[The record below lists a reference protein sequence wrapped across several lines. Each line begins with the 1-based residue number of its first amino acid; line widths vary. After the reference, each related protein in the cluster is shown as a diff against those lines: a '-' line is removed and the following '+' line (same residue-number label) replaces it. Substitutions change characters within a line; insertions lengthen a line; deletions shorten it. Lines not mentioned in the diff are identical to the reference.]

1 MWSQS
6 EEDSLA
12 AFTRARICFL
22 EIGWIVMNSKIH
34 SLILAAG
41 FSFMVSTSSM
51 PAQAALEFPAASP
64 SCTIKQRVG
73 LTDVE
78 ITYSR
83 PAVKSREIFGNVVPY
98 GKVWR
103 TGANAAT
110 KLVFST
116 PVKLNGNDVP
126 AGTYALMT
134 IPDKDEWT
142 IIINK
147 GSEQWGAYK
156 YDEKSDVVRFKAKPV
171 KMSWKLENFTI
182 EFNPVTE
189 TSASLN
195 LAWDEVKVPIEMKVD
210 YVEKLHAEIEKVM
223 ASDDAKK
230 PYFQA
235 AAFYFNN
242 NFDLKKALEWVD
254 KAIAE
259 RDMFF
264 MVHLKA
270 QILAKQGDKAGAI
283 AAANHSKELALK
295 ADDGAYVRLNDELLK
310 KLQ

>member
-1 MWSQS
+1 
-6 EEDSLA
+6 
-12 AFTRARICFL
+12 
-22 EIGWIVMNSKIH
+22 
-34 SLILAAG
+34 
-41 FSFMVSTSSM
+41 MVTSSSL
-51 PAQAALEFPAASP
+51 PAQAAALEFPAASP
-64 SCTIKQRVG
+64 ASTLKQRVG
-73 LTDVE
+73 LTDIEVV
-78 ITYSR
+78 YSR
-83 PAVKSREIFGNVVPY
+83 PGVKNREIFGNVVPY

-116 PVKLNGNDVP
+116 PVKLNGTEVP

-134 IPDKDEWT
+134 IPGKDEWT

-156 YDEKSDVVRFKAKPV
+156 YDEKNDVARFKAKPV

-182 EFNPVTE
+182 EFNPIKEDT
-189 TSASLN
+189 ADMN
-195 LAWDEVKVPIEMKVD
+195 LAWSDTKVPIEVKVD
-210 YVEKLHAEIEKVM
+210 FVDKLHAEIEKVM
-223 ASDDAKK
+223 ASDEAKK

-235 AAFYFNN
+235 ASFYYNHG
-242 NFDLKKALEWVD
+242 FDLKKAKEWVD

-259 RDMFF
+259 RDAFF

-270 QILAKQGDKAGAI
+270 QILAKEGDKAGAI
-283 AAANHSKELALK
+283 AAAEHSKELAQK

-310 KLQ
+310 TLK